1 MSYRLSMKSLSR
13 LQGVK
18 PELVAVVKRAI
29 ELTTQ
34 DFAVLEGLRSKATQ
48 AAYVAKGTSQT
59 MNSYHLTGH
68 AVDLV
73 PYVNGAIS
81 WDWKYFYPIAKA
93 MKAAAKEL
101 GVKLEWGGA
110 WGKDMQTY
118 DDPQKASADYVA
130 SRKRIGKNAFIDG
143 PHFQIP
149 RN

>member
-1 MSYRLSMKSLSR
+1 MTYRLSMKSLTR

-34 DFAVLEGLRSKATQ
+34 DFSVLEGVRSKAAQ
-48 AAYVAKGTSQT
+48 ALYVQKGASKT
-59 MNSYHLTGH
+59 MDSYHLTGH

-73 PYVNGAIS
+73 PLVNGAIS

-93 MKAAAKEL
+93 MKQAAKEL

-110 WGKDMQTY
+110 WGLDMQSY
-118 DDPQKASADYVA
+118 DDPEKATAAYVA

-149 RN
+149 R

>member
-48 AAYVAKGTSQT
+48 AAYVAKGASQT

-73 PYVNGAIS
+73 PYVNGTIS

-93 MKAAAKEL
+93 MKQAAKEL
-101 GVKLEWGGA
+101 GVKLEWGGV
-110 WGKDMQTY
+110 WGQDMQAY

-130 SRKRIGKNAFIDG
+130 SRKRIGKKAFIDG
-143 PHFQIP
+143 PHFQVP
-149 RN
+149 R